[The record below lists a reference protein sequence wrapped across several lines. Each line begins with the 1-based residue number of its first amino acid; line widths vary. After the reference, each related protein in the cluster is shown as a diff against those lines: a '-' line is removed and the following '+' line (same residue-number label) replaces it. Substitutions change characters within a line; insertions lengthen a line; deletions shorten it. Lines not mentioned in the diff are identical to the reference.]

1 MMKTKFI
8 LMVISAL
15 ALAFTSSFSQVKV
28 ENSGNV
34 GIGEVSDPLQQL
46 HIKSKYDGYPGST
59 WGGIRLQAK
68 DNTSGFIFRESSNDE
83 CLVLRNN
90 SINTLK
96 IKNGNVAIGPE
107 VYDTFKLYVD
117 GNVGATHVYN
127 LSDERLKEN
136 INLLSDTEINDL
148 YKLEGIS
155 YNFNA
160 EELKIKND
168 PVSNFILTS
177 DTATI
182 PTIDT
187 REYDIL
193 ASKTCIGFSAQELQ
207 KIYPELV
214 TEDDKGYL
222 SIDYISL
229 IPVIVEALKEQQEII
244 IELLGRIARLEE
256 NKK

>member
-1 MMKTKFI
+1 MKTRFI
-8 LMVISAL
+8 FLLISVL
-15 ALAFTSSFSQVKV
+15 VLTFTSSFSQVKV

-46 HIKSKYDGYPGST
+46 HIKSKYDGYPGSA

-68 DNTSGFIFRESSNDE
+68 DNTSGFIFRESNNDD

-90 SINTLK
+90 GINTLK
-96 IKNGNVAIGPE
+96 IKNGNVAVGPE
-107 VYDTFKLYVD
+107 VYDTFDLYID
-117 GNVGATHVYN
+117 GNIGATHVYS

-136 INLLSDTEINDL
+136 INLLSDIEINDL

-160 EELKIKND
+160 EELKIKNN
-168 PVSNFILTS
+168 PASNLILTS
-177 DTATI
+177 DTTAI

-207 KIYPELV
+207 KVYPELV

-244 IELLGRIARLEE
+244 IELTTRLAKLEGVH
-256 NKK
+256 K